1 MAEPTRYVIVKFKKL
16 PFVGMHP
23 LQCVPVSWIKC
34 QMDDEN
40 VAVAFPPE
48 LNSHHRSL
56 MKTGKDP
63 VLKWKQFP
71 ASVEERRDAYVELNR
86 EAAGAAGGTPG
97 PLSPPSLANLN
108 ISEPSTP
115 TTSTPKKRGTRIT
128 SGAVETQTALNQTV
142 EVEQQ
147 LLEELY
153 QKWQEMNCIME
164 KLFPTNYG
172 NNAN

>member
-16 PFVGMHP
+16 PFVGMQP
-23 LQCVPVSWIKC
+23 LQCVPASWIKC

-48 LNSHHRSL
+48 LNSHYRSL

-71 ASVEERRDAYVELNR
+71 ATVEERR
-86 EAAGAAGGTPG
+86 G